1 MRDAQIP
8 EPLQELALS
17 RAIDLLAGD
26 YRPAQRQRLD
36 EDAGGSG
43 QDSQAAGLQD
53 PGAGESDE
61 QALYRKMSEGTGV
74 PVEQLER
81 LVHIDAGAVHVYLK
95 KGDLPQKAAAAQK
108 AITLIIVI
116 ATHYLTGEEEVDL
129 SAARDECKEFNV
141 FDGNYSTN
149 IDSIENFKAT
159 GPRGG
164 NKKVKVRKA
173 LIHSFKNEM
182 VKLGLLAT

>member
-1 MRDAQIP
+1 
-8 EPLQELALS
+8 
-17 RAIDLLAGD
+17 
-26 YRPAQRQRLD
+26 
-36 EDAGGSG
+36 
-43 QDSQAAGLQD
+43 
-53 PGAGESDE
+53 
-61 QALYRKMSEGTGV
+61 MSEGTGV